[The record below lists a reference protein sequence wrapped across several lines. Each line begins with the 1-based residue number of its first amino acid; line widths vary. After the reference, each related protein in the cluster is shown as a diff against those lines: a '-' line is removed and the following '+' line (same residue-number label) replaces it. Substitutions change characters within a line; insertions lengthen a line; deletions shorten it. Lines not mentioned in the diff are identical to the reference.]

1 MAHWA
6 SDLLSVEHEE
16 TEDTHTEKKER
27 TFQSICKCDNR
38 RWAEKHQ
45 RRNTYQKSV
54 WCLWLK
60 SSMMFAFICI
70 NTWEYKKNPSERT
83 NSWKQSVCFRRSPL
97 PSVDCSCRLH
107 HQSSSRQTHIHLIS
121 SRCSGRISSR
131 SFLLRCAKI
140 SSNVMT
146 KVCGLGE
153 RALFSLHLSPPLF
166 AKRKRKET
174 SSFASEL
181 GVGSIFFD
189 RSNRKWIESMSSIG
203 AYSHFADRWVKF
215 LFFPPFHSKILVMS
229 RTNVR
234 PPPRPCF
241 LCHWIISHI
250 RLIAPKNYFMIE

>member
-1 MAHWA
+1 MFV
-6 SDLLSVEHEE
+6 L
-16 TEDTHTEKKER
+16 EK
-27 TFQSICKCDNR
+27 FNDVCLHLH
-38 RWAEKHQ
+38 KHLRIQ
-45 RRNTYQKSV
+45 
-54 WCLWLK
+54 
-60 SSMMFAFICI
+60 
-70 NTWEYKKNPSERT
+70 KNPSERT

-121 SRCSGRISSR
+121 SPCSVRISSR

-140 SSNVMT
+140 TSNMMT
-146 KVCGLGE
+146 KVYGLGE
-153 RALFSLHLSPPLF
+153 RAHFSPLSLSAF

-215 LFFPPFHSKILVMS
+215 LFFSFIQ
-229 RTNVR
+229 R
-234 PPPRPCF
+234 
-241 LCHWIISHI
+241 
-250 RLIAPKNYFMIE
+250 Y